1 LFLLPTSKIDGAGE
15 GVIMTNTHGHFDGGV
30 EGGRLIGR
38 QSMPTAVWRIPVFS
52 PGYGRQPSILSVFR
66 SLQEGQSMRFNVV
79 KGPKGWQAENVEEGN
94 SLRATSR
101 KAGVS
106 INTIT
111 KLLVDVG
118 AAAAQ
123 YHDENI
129 RNVRV
134 RRLQCDE
141 MWSFVGAKK

>member
-1 LFLLPTSKIDGAGE
+1 
-15 GVIMTNTHGHFDGGV
+15 
-30 EGGRLIGR
+30 
-38 QSMPTAVWRIPVFS
+38 
-52 PGYGRQPSILSVFR
+52 
-66 SLQEGQSMRFNVV
+66 MRFNVV

-129 RNVRV
+129 RNGRV